1 MRILVPTLSLHE
13 QTQHVYYSYVEKT
26 ENTRILN
33 TSIWTIG
40 LPRTE
45 PTNERDKNMLVFLSL
60 AAEEAKS
67 AGRSDEKHMT

>member
-1 MRILVPTLSLHE
+1 MRILLPTLSLHE
-13 QTQHVYYSYVEKT
+13 QTQHVYDSYVEKI

-33 TSIWTIG
+33 TSIWTIS

-45 PTNERDKNMLVFLSL
+45 PTNERDKNMLVFLSS
-60 AAEEAKS
+60 AAEEAES

>member
-1 MRILVPTLSLHE
+1 MRILLPTLSLHE
-13 QTQHVYYSYVEKT
+13 HTQHVFYSCVEKI

-33 TSIWTIG
+33 TSIWTIS

-45 PTNERDKNMLVFLSL
+45 PTNERHKNMLAFLSS
-60 AAEEAKS
+60 AAEEAES

>member
-45 PTNERDKNMLVFLSL
+45 PTNERDKNMLQKQAYVAYGS
-60 AAEEAKS
+60 KKC
-67 AGRSDEKHMT
+67 RQVR